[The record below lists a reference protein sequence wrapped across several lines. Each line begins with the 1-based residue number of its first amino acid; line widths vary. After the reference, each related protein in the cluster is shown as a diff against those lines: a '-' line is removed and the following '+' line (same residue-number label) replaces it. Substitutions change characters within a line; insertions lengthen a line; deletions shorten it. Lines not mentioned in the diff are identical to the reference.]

1 MGTVVGDTIML
12 LTFTWGGSVLLGRCD
27 LDESSHAMDGVLT
40 RVRSLVRT
48 GVTAVG

>member
-27 LDESSHAMDGVLT
+27 LDDAGLAMDGVLT
-40 RVRSLVRT
+40 RVRTLAGT